1 MFGSAFKKMR
11 SLLNWVQFKVG
22 ALFFPVLEL
31 VFQWW
36 ENRDADVRRHFYQA
50 LQCCDSK
57 QMAIALLNLNMVLSL
72 KPDHFQALVFR
83 GRFYLKEGRCQLA
96 SEDFLKS
103 NRVSTYR
110 FVHHDLYREYLQ
122 SVSKGSK
129 DLDPLIVNN
138 YTDALEVLH
147 QTGGVYPVREL
158 KSADPIS
165 LLPIDGSA
173 VEQEVEEGEAKS
185 VSFKKFLLNT
195 RREREKFKKLGPITQ
210 REIEATDWD
219 QLIEDLTP

>member
-57 QMAIALLNLNMVLSL
+57 QMAIALLNLNMVLGL

-122 SVSKGSK
+122 SVSKDSK
-129 DLDPLIVNN
+129 GLGPLIVNN

-147 QTGGVYPVREL
+147 QTEDVCPVREL
-158 KSADPIS
+158 KSADPT
-165 LLPIDGSA
+165 LPLPMDRSA
-173 VEQEVEEGEAKS
+173 ADLELAEDEA
-185 VSFKKFLLNT
+185 
-195 RREREKFKKLGPITQ
+195 
-210 REIEATDWD
+210 
-219 QLIEDLTP
+219 